1 MKKIA
6 VLIPCYNEERS
17 IAQVIIDF
25 HQVLPEAEIYVFD
38 NNSTDNSSLLAE
50 SNGATVIKELRQGKG
65 NVVRSMFSLI
75 DADIYVMVD
84 ADGTYPPSN
93 VRELIAPLFSGEAD
107 MVIGDRLSSSYFTEN
122 KRPFHNMGNRLVRML
137 INQLFKSDIHDVL
150 TGYRAFNRSFV
161 KSIALQ
167 STGFEIETELTVKAL
182 YYGFKVK
189 EVVIPYV
196 DRKSGSES
204 KLNTFNDGIKILST
218 IFKLFRDYNPF
229 VFFSSIAIIL
239 AVIAIG
245 FNIPVLIDYFNTG
258 LVERFPTLFCGGFL
272 MIAAL
277 LFFCAGM
284 ILQVISN
291 QNKIIIETINLK
303 HDK

>member
-6 VLIPCYNEERS
+6 VLIPCYNEENT
-17 IAQVIIDF
+17 IAQVILDF
-25 HQVLPEAEIYVFD
+25 NKELPEAEIYVFD
-38 NNSTDNSSLLAE
+38 NNSTDNSALIAE
-50 SNGATVIKELRQGKG
+50 YNGAFVIKEPRQGKG
-65 NVVRSMFSLI
+65 NVVRSMFSKI

-93 VRELIAPLFSGEAD
+93 VRELIAPVISGEAD
-107 MVIGDRLSSSYFTEN
+107 MVIGDRLSSTYFTEN
-122 KRPFHNMGNRLVRML
+122 KRPFHNLGNRLVRQL
-137 INQLFKSDIHDVL
+137 INRLFKSDIHDVL
-150 TGYRAFNRSFV
+150 TGYRAFNRNFV
-161 KSIALQ
+161 KSIAIQ
-167 STGFEIETELTVKAL
+167 STGFEIETELTVNAL
-182 YYGFKVK
+182 YYNFKVK

-196 DRKSGSES
+196 DRKTGSES
-204 KLNTFNDGIKILST
+204 KLNTFNDGLRIIST

-229 VFFSSIAIIL
+229 LFFSSIAIVL

-245 FNIPVLIDYFNTG
+245 FNIPVLIDYFHTG
-258 LVERFPTLFCGGFL
+258 LVERFPTLFCGGFM

-291 QNKIIIETINLK
+291 QNKIIIDTINLK
-303 HDK
+303 R

>member
-6 VLIPCYNEERS
+6 VLIPCYNEENT
-17 IAQVIIDF
+17 IAQVILDF
-25 HQVLPEAEIYVFD
+25 NKELPEAEIYVFD
-38 NNSTDNSSLLAE
+38 NNSTDNSAMMAE
-50 SNGATVIKELRQGKG
+50 SNGAFVIKEPRQGKG
-65 NVVRSMFSLI
+65 NVVRSMFSKI

-93 VRELIAPLFSGEAD
+93 VRELIAPVISGEAD
-107 MVIGDRLSSSYFTEN
+107 MVIGDRLSSTYFTEN
-122 KRPFHNMGNRLVRML
+122 KRPFHNLGNRLVRQL
-137 INQLFKSDIHDVL
+137 INKLFKSDIHDVL
-150 TGYRAFNRSFV
+150 TGYRAFNRNFV
-161 KSIALQ
+161 KSIAIQ
-167 STGFEIETELTVKAL
+167 STGFEIETELTVNAL
-182 YYGFKVK
+182 YYNFKVK

-196 DRKSGSES
+196 DRKTGSES
-204 KLNTFNDGIKILST
+204 KLNTFNDGLRIIST

-229 VFFSSIAIIL
+229 LFFSSIAIVL

-245 FNIPVLIDYFNTG
+245 FNIPVLIDYFHTG
-258 LVERFPTLFCGGFL
+258 LVERFPTLFCGGFM

-291 QNKIIIETINLK
+291 QNKIIIDTINLK
-303 HDK
+303 R